1 MTKGGLLGKKNA
13 RFEYGMI
20 MGRKKMT
27 EIIAILNTLN
37 SSVPIGT
44 VIVIVLLVFMANE
57 MRHIRK
63 DLSNHISEVKSD
75 IKELRQDIK
84 GLFKKI

>member
-1 MTKGGLLGKKNA
+1 
-13 RFEYGMI
+13 MI

-37 SSVPIGT
+37 SSVPIGI